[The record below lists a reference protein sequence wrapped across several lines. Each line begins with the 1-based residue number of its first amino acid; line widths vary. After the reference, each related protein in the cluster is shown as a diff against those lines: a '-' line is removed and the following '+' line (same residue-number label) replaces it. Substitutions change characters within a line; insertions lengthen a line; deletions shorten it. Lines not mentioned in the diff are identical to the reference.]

1 MTQIHFVTPASGI
14 KIRFIGT
21 IDLGKFY
28 KYIKLYLQDKDFA
41 KETSME
47 KEYIERVKPNGK
59 QIEAIWE
66 CSKTINDYIKYKI
79 KVSYLMVGV
88 SEVEVQKEN
97 LKLKLYKGDFQV
109 IIAASVEEGSKEWD
123 NLGVIA
129 KLYKK
134 LIAKKRIEDYKNDLY
149 TEILKLSKYIKGF
162 LELRS

>member
-1 MTQIHFVTPASGI
+1 MIQIHFVTPASGI

-28 KYIKLYLQDKDFA
+28 KYIKLYLQDRDFA
-41 KETSME
+41 KETNLE

-66 CSKTINDYIKYKI
+66 CGKIVNDYIKYKI
-79 KVSYLMVGV
+79 KISYLMVGV
-88 SEVEVQKEN
+88 NEVEVQKEN
-97 LKLKLYKGDFQV
+97 FKLKLYKGDFQV
-109 IIAASVEEGSKEWD
+109 IIVAYVEEGSEKWD
-123 NLGVIA
+123 ELGVIA

-134 LIAKKRIEDYKNDLY
+134 LIAKQRIEDYKNELY
-149 TEILKLSKYIKGF
+149 DEILKLSKYIKGF